1 MRTRLLA
8 IALAMMVAGACNLFA
23 QDNQQNTNPPP
34 APQSDDQVGQLEQ
47 GQQDL
52 KAQVDQMRNDIAD
65 LQERVKRLE
74 GGQQSQPSGQSPPA
88 AAAPRS
94 GGRAS
99 SSTSTTQTSSGQP
112 QSYDVFYQKLQTG
125 GHWFSDPTYGYVWQP
140 DVASSREWRPYS
152 DGRWAYTD
160 RGWTWVSNEDFGWA
174 TYHYG
179 RWVHRSDSG
188 WIWIPGDE
196 WAPAWVSW
204 RESDEYSGWA
214 PLPPEVAD
222 DSDVPIGG
230 WVDSYYD
237 IGPEAYVFVRTT
249 DLGRETYRDV
259 AIQPAQNVQFFTQT
273 RNVTNVAF
281 GGNGVVVNGPDYN
294 RIASRAKIPQYKLNY
309 VTENQGR
316 FGTQVSGN
324 QLQVMAPAM
333 KLQRNASAQPKVERQ
348 LAQAAVDHGWTGIDQ
363 SKAAQLKQAIKQQA
377 PPPASLPPKAAPK
390 PVTAGGQN
398 QPARGPQQPG
408 PGSQQ
413 PAQGAQPTARG
424 QQPATASPAPAT
436 PPATQQHPA
445 QQQQPPQGGTTPP
458 RPEASQ
464 AQPNMQQ
471 HPPSPTPGQQNQP
484 AASPAGGG
492 TSRETTRPAATPS
505 PSAARPVERQ
515 EQHPAATPSRSAE
528 PRNQPSGNDEQ
539 GIGRPS
545 QREQQQQPATEHRTP
560 AERPREQMNE
570 APNKAEPSSKGAETR
585 EVKPP
590 QENRQEQPANRPES
604 PTGARQELQR
614 EKPATKSEAPNGA
627 GSEQRREQP
636 TNRSEAPGGA
646 MKEGGREQS
655 REHARPTE
663 RGERSNPESNKPER
677 REGQ

>member
-8 IALAMMVAGACNLFA
+8 IALAMAVAGACNLFA

-34 APQSDDQVGQLEQ
+34 APQSDDLVGQLKQ

-52 KAQVDQMRNDIAD
+52 KAQIDQMRNDIAD

-74 GGQQSQPSGQSPPA
+74 GGQQSQPSGQPPPA

-99 SSTSTTQTSSGQP
+99 STTQTSSGQT

-179 RWVHRSDSG
+179 RWAHRSDSG

-204 RESDEYSGWA
+204 RESDEYCGWA

-237 IGPEAYVFVRTT
+237 IGPEAYVFVQTS

-259 AIQPAQNVQFFTQT
+259 AIQPAQNVQFITQT

-281 GGNGVVVNGPDYN
+281 AGNGVVVNGPDYN
-294 RIASRAKIPQYKLNY
+294 RIASRAKIAQYKLNY

-348 LAQAAVDHGWTGIDQ
+348 LAQAAVDHGWAGIDQ

-377 PPPASLPPKAAPK
+377 PPPASLPQKAAPK

-398 QPARGPQQPG
+398 QPAQGTTGQ
-408 PGSQQ
+408 GSQQ
-413 PAQGAQPTARG
+413 PAQGAQPAGRR
-424 QQPATASPAPAT
+424 QQPATASPAPAST
-436 PPATQQHPA
+436 PATQQHPA
-445 QQQQPPQGGTTPP
+445 QQQQRPQGGTTPP

-464 AQPNMQQ
+464 AQPNMEQ
-471 HPPSPTPGQQNQP
+471 HPPSATPGEQNQP

-505 PSAARPVERQ
+505 PSAARPAERK
-515 EQHPAATPSRSAE
+515 EQHPAAAPSRSAE
-528 PRNQPSGNDEQ
+528 PRNQPSGNEEQ

-545 QREQQQQPATEHRTP
+545 QREQQQPATEHRTP

-570 APNKAEPSSKGAETR
+570 APKKAEPSPKGAETR

-590 QENRQEQPANRPES
+590 QEDRREQPANRPES
-604 PTGARQELQR
+604 PAGARQELQR
-614 EKPATKSEAPNGA
+614 EQPVTKSEAPSGA

-646 MKEGGREQS
+646 MKESGREQS

-663 RGERSNPESNKPER
+663 RGERSNPEANKPER

>member
-8 IALAMMVAGACNLFA
+8 IALTLLVAGACNLFA
-23 QDNQQNTNPPP
+23 QDNQQNNPPP
-34 APQSDDQVGQLEQ
+34 APQLEDRAGQLEQ

-74 GGQQSQPSGQSPPA
+74 GGRQSQPSGQPPPA
-88 AAAPRS
+88 AGPSRS
-94 GGRAS
+94 GNRTSAS
-99 SSTSTTQTSSGQP
+99 TQITQTSSGQT

-152 DGRWAYTD
+152 DGRWVYTD

-188 WIWIPGDE
+188 WVWVPGDE

-204 RESDEYSGWA
+204 RESDEYCGWA

-222 DSDVPIGG
+222 DSDVTIGG

-237 IGPEAYVFVRTT
+237 IGPQAYVFVRTS

-259 AIQPAQNVQFFTQT
+259 AIEPAQNVQFITQT

-294 RIASRAKIPQYKLNY
+294 RVASRAKIAQYKLNY

-316 FGTQVSGN
+316 FGTNLSGN

-348 LAQAAVDHGWTGIDQ
+348 LAQAAVDHGWAGIDQ
-363 SKAAQLKQAIKQQA
+363 SKAAQLKQAIQQQA
-377 PPPASLPPKAAPK
+377 PPPASLPQKAAPK
-390 PVTAGGQN
+390 PVTAPGQN
-398 QPARGPQQPG
+398 QPAQGQ
-408 PGSQQ
+408 QQ
-413 PAQGAQPTARG
+413 PAQAQQQPVQGAQPATRG
-424 QQPATASPAPAT
+424 QQPTAASPAPAT
-436 PPATQQHPA
+436 TPATQQHPT
-445 QQQQPPQGGTTPP
+445 QQQQPQGGTTPP

-471 HPPSPTPGQQNQP
+471 HPPSPAPGGQNQP
-484 AASPAGGG
+484 AASPGPGG
-492 TSRETTRPAATPS
+492 TSQQMNRPAATPS
-505 PSAARPVERQ
+505 PSAARPAEGR
-515 EQHPAATPSRSAE
+515 EQPAATPNRSTE
-528 PRNQPSGNDEQ
+528 PRNQPSGNEE
-539 GIGRPS
+539 GIGRSS
-545 QREQQQQPATEHRTP
+545 QREQPSEHRSP
-560 AERPREQMNE
+560 AERPREQMKE
-570 APNKAEPSSKGAETR
+570 APKRAEPSPTGAETR
-585 EVKPP
+585 EVKPS
-590 QENRQEQPANRPES
+590 QENRREQPANRPES
-604 PTGARQELQR
+604 PNGARQEIKPEQ
-614 EKPATKSEAPNGA
+614 PATKPEAPSGA
-627 GSEQRREQP
+627 GAKPRREQP
-636 TNRSEAPGGA
+636 ANRSEAPSGDMGERGG
-646 MKEGGREQS
+646 KQP
-655 REHARPTE
+655 REHAQPSE
-663 RGERSNPESNKPER
+663 RGERGSTESNKPDR
-677 REGQ
+677 REGP